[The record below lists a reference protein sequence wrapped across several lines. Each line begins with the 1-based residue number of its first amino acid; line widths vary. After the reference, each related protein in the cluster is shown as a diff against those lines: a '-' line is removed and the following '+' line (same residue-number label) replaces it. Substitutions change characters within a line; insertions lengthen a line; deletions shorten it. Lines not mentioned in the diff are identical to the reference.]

1 LYNTQIAAGCGTS
14 PLSELGGVLSF
25 DCIYLADNKPQIFLA
40 VFYITSA
47 PRDREYTKKYC
58 QGVVIDSETAG
69 HYLRTACFGEVGTGG
84 LRLKVKAI

>member
-1 LYNTQIAAGCGTS
+1 
-14 PLSELGGVLSF
+14 LSELGGVLSF

-58 QGVVIDSETAG
+58 QGVVNRLRNRWALFTDSLFWRSWHWWVTI
-69 HYLRTACFGEVGTGG
+69 
-84 LRLKVKAI
+84 KS